1 MYAKKRKFPLTI
13 ILIFVLLGV
22 LIGSTAAKYIYSEDL
37 SAKVTFTAELADAL
51 LVQEHE
57 AVRQPD
63 GSYKLNT
70 NLLPT
75 EEKQGNSYELLPGL
89 DVPKDPFVTVVNKT
103 PIGAY
108 LYIEVI
114 DTTNGAI
121 TYEIDADKWTK
132 LSITGREI
140 YVYEDGTILT
150 NKNCP
155 TEAILILKD
164 NKVTVSQTLL
174 TKNTEAA
181 DILTFSAYLYEVH
194 DDKNPTEIFTEKQ
207 NTT

>member
-13 ILIFVLLGV
+13 ILIFVLLGI
-22 LIGSTAAKYIYSEDL
+22 LIGSVAAKYIYSEDL
-37 SAKVTFTAELADAL
+37 SAKVIFTAELADAL

-57 AVRQPD
+57 AVRQLD
-63 GSYKLNT
+63 GSYTLNT
-70 NLLPT
+70 NLLPKD
-75 EEKQGNSYELLPGL
+75 EKKGNSYELLPGL
-89 DVPKDPFVTVVNKT
+89 DVPKNPFVTVVNKT

-121 TYEIDADKWTK
+121 TYEIDTDNWTK
-132 LSITGREI
+132 LSITGREV

-181 DILTFSAYLYEVH
+181 DVLTFSAYLYEVH
-194 DDKNPTEIFTEKQ
+194 DGKTATEIFTEKQ